1 MIKSDNCFAK
11 NDAAAQGEREM
22 RYSHPPLL
30 NPLIR
35 VDGSIYS
42 WSLCKFLVLLST
54 LLVAMILSATV
65 IATYYIVSSYLD
77 QAYSRNAQ
85 VRALAQAHE
94 IDQMLVA
101 ARYELEYLTRL
112 PLTPDSIRN
121 HLEAKSTEERNRY
134 REIAFHGQSVEER
147 FVLVNTGAS
156 VATVPIDQA
165 MGPKFGIFSSRDQLA
180 GKPAGFIQIS
190 EPMEVVY
197 PSVHVEGAMSALSL
211 HVLRL
216 TTPVYDNAKNYRGQL
231 TLSVDL
237 PRLRDIISLHAS
249 KQSPLFLFPQES
261 EHKKSFFFDAS
272 GWMLFQSESPDRQQT
287 DLSVDLLRMGMQGDV
302 GRPGF
307 STAFR
312 PGFTHDLYWA
322 MVSDVQ
328 AGRSGQVLVT
338 RPFIAPSGSD
348 RALYLSYVPIVFEEG
363 AGTRRIVGG
372 IGCLDTSFVFMAATY
387 RIAGT
392 LTICVVVGVLLVF
405 MAMYFVSRR
414 ISRQLELLVEAVN
427 VRAGGDD
434 PSPLAIGPIFAEI
447 NQFQHSIN
455 ILLMQLHIARND
467 SLLREGIIEDDRM
480 RQRVNLEKEIRDNP
494 LLDARLLAMPLYGI
508 VGGSQTIGHLRQQIH
523 KASRVLADVL
533 IIGETGTGKELTA
546 EAIHSVSHRAKGPFI
561 SINCGALD
569 ENLLMDAL
577 FGHVKGAF
585 SDAHNERKGAFIAA
599 SGGTLHLDEIG
610 NASLKVQQA
619 LLRALSVRRI
629 RPLGSDQD
637 VAFDARII
645 AATNVDLLQ
654 FAQAGGFRED
664 LYYRLAVITIN
675 TPSLRDRKEDIP
687 VLVKFFMD
695 EHMTLLG
702 TEPIGISR
710 GALERLLSYDWPG
723 NIRELRNCITRSLA
737 FADCDLLLAQH
748 ILFDERGVDNEVN
761 LAMEPDTVPPSL
773 PPPPLSKALPG
784 PPPGGSG
791 PRERHNGVPVELN
804 PRQRKAWPLIASNG
818 VISRSEYQ
826 EAVGEAISVRT
837 AQYDLLDLVEKG
849 LLKKTGR
856 GPSSRYLVSQP
867 SVL

>member
-1 MIKSDNCFAK
+1 
-11 NDAAAQGEREM
+11 M

-42 WSLCKFLVLLST
+42 WSVGKFLVLLGT
-54 LLVAMILSATV
+54 LLVVIILSATV
-65 IATYYIVSSYLD
+65 IVTYHIVSSYLD

-85 VRALAQAHE
+85 MRALAQAHE
-94 IDQMLVA
+94 INQLLVA

-112 PLTPDSIRN
+112 SLTPESIST
-121 HLEAKSTEERNRY
+121 HLAAKSAEERNRY
-134 REIAFHGQSVEER
+134 REIAFHGQTAEER
-147 FVLVNTGAS
+147 FVLVNTGSS
-156 VATVPIDQA
+156 VIPVPIDQA
-165 MGPKFGIFSSRDQLA
+165 MGAKFGIFSSRDLLT
-180 GKPAGFIQIS
+180 GKPAGYIQIG

-197 PSVHVEGAMSALSL
+197 PSVHVEGKMSALNM
-211 HVLRL
+211 HVIRL
-216 TTPVYDNAKNYRGQL
+216 TTPVYDGSKTYKGQL
-231 TLSVDL
+231 TLSIDL
-237 PRLRDIISLHAS
+237 PHLRDIISLHTS

-261 EHKKSFFFDAS
+261 EHKKSFFFDAA
-272 GWMLFQSESPDRQQT
+272 GWLLFQSESPDRQQA
-287 DLSVDLLRMGMQGDV
+287 DLSVDLLRMGLQGDV

-312 PGFTHDLYWA
+312 PGFAHDLYWA

-328 AGRSGQVLVT
+328 AGKSGQILVT

-348 RALYLSYVPIVFEEG
+348 RSLYLSYVPIVFEEG

-372 IGCLDTSFVFMAATY
+372 IGCIDTSFVFMASTY

-392 LTICVVVGVLLVF
+392 LSVCVALGVILVF

-414 ISRQLELLVEAVN
+414 IARQLELLAEAVD

-434 PSPLAIGPIFAEI
+434 PSPLALGPLFAEI
-447 NQFQHSIN
+447 NQFQRSIN

-467 SLLREGIIEDDRM
+467 SLLREGLVEDDRM

-508 VGGSQTIGHLRQQIH
+508 VGGSQAVGTLRQQIH

-533 IIGETGTGKELTA
+533 IVGETGTGKELTA

-585 SDAHNERKGAFIAA
+585 SDAQNERKGAFVAA

-610 NASLKVQQA
+610 NASPKVQQA

-654 FAQAGGFRED
+654 LSLTSDFRED

-675 TPSLRDRKEDIP
+675 TPPLRERKEDIP
-687 VLVKFFMD
+687 VLVKYFLD
-695 EHMTLLG
+695 EHMTLSGLD
-702 TEPIGISR
+702 PVGISR
-710 GALERLLSYDWPG
+710 GALERLLSHDWPG

-737 FADCDLLLAQH
+737 FAESDLLLAQH
-748 ILFDERGVDNEVN
+748 ILFDERGVELEGDDAPENESFPSALPPTPPAKALSAPPAN
-761 LAMEPDTVPPSL
+761 EAEAEQQDMGVPP
-773 PPPPLSKALPG
+773 
-784 PPPGGSG
+784 
-791 PRERHNGVPVELN
+791 ELN
-804 PRQRKAWPLIASNG
+804 IRQRKAWPLIVKNG

-826 EAVGEAISVRT
+826 KVVGDAVSVRT
-837 AQYDLLDLVEKG
+837 AQYDLHDLVDKG
-849 LLKKTGR
+849 LMKKSGR
-856 GPSSRYLVSQP
+856 GPSSKYLLATSSP
-867 SVL
+867 H

>member
-1 MIKSDNCFAK
+1 
-11 NDAAAQGEREM
+11 M

-42 WSLCKFLVLLST
+42 WSVGKFLVLLGT
-54 LLVAMILSATV
+54 LLVVIILSATV
-65 IATYYIVSSYLD
+65 IVTYHIVSSYLD

-94 IDQMLVA
+94 INQLLVA

-112 PLTPDSIRN
+112 SLTPESIST
-121 HLEAKSTEERNRY
+121 HLAAKSAEERNRY
-134 REIAFHGQSVEER
+134 REIAFHGQTAEER
-147 FVLVNTGAS
+147 FVLVNTGSS
-156 VATVPIDQA
+156 VIPVPIDQA
-165 MGPKFGIFSSRDQLA
+165 MGAKFGIFSSRDLLT
-180 GKPAGFIQIS
+180 GKPAGYIQIG

-197 PSVHVEGAMSALSL
+197 PSVHVEGKMSALNM
-211 HVLRL
+211 HVIRL
-216 TTPVYDNAKNYRGQL
+216 TTPVYDGSKTYKGQL
-231 TLSVDL
+231 TLSIDL
-237 PRLRDIISLHAS
+237 PHLRDIISLHTS

-261 EHKKSFFFDAS
+261 EHKKSFFFDAA
-272 GWMLFQSESPDRQQT
+272 GWLLFQSESPDRQQA
-287 DLSVDLLRMGMQGDV
+287 DLSVDLLRMGLQGDV

-312 PGFTHDLYWA
+312 PGFAHDLYWA

-328 AGRSGQVLVT
+328 AGKSGQILVT

-348 RALYLSYVPIVFEEG
+348 RSLYLSYVPIVFEEG

-372 IGCLDTSFVFMAATY
+372 IGCIDTSFVFMASTY

-392 LTICVVVGVLLVF
+392 LSVCVALGVILVF

-414 ISRQLELLVEAVN
+414 IARQLELLAEAVD

-434 PSPLAIGPIFAEI
+434 PSPLALGPLFAEI
-447 NQFQHSIN
+447 NQFQRSIN
-455 ILLMQLHIARND
+455 ILLMQLHIARSD
-467 SLLREGIIEDDRM
+467 SLLREGLVEDDRM
-480 RQRVNLEKEIRDNP
+480 RQRVNLEKEMRDNP

-508 VGGSQTIGHLRQQIH
+508 VGGSQAVGTLRQQIH

-533 IIGETGTGKELTA
+533 IVGETGTGKELTA

-585 SDAHNERKGAFIAA
+585 SDAQNERKGAFVAA

-610 NASLKVQQA
+610 NASPKVQQA

-654 FAQAGGFRED
+654 LSLTSDFRED

-675 TPSLRDRKEDIP
+675 TPPLRERKEDIP
-687 VLVKFFMD
+687 VLVKYFLD
-695 EHMTLLG
+695 EHMTLSGLD
-702 TEPIGISR
+702 PVGISR
-710 GALERLLSYDWPG
+710 GALERLLSHDWPG

-737 FADCDLLLAQH
+737 FAESDLLLAQH
-748 ILFDERGVDNEVN
+748 ILFDERGVELEGDDAPENESFPSALPPTPPAKALSAPPAN
-761 LAMEPDTVPPSL
+761 EAEAEQQDMGVPP
-773 PPPPLSKALPG
+773 
-784 PPPGGSG
+784 
-791 PRERHNGVPVELN
+791 ELN
-804 PRQRKAWPLIASNG
+804 IRQRKAWPLIVKNG

-826 EAVGEAISVRT
+826 KVVGDAVSVRT
-837 AQYDLLDLVEKG
+837 AQYDLHDLVDKG
-849 LLKKTGR
+849 LMKKSGR
-856 GPSSRYLVSQP
+856 GPSSKYLLATSSP
-867 SVL
+867 H